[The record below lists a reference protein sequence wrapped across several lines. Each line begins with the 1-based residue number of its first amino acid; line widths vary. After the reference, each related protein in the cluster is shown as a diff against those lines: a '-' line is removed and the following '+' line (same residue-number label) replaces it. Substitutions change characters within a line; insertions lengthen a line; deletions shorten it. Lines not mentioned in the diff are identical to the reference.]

1 MHEPQTSMFGN
12 MTFPPAQT
20 ASKKAF
26 AEMVGVSPGRISQ
39 LIKSGLPVEPNGRI
53 HIARGTEWMREN
65 IDPNRRRAALGDDER
80 PASLGAATPRAARDV
95 AEARIA
101 ELKADRLAGMLI
113 SRRATLRAVEAR
125 AKMEADA
132 LIGWVNRVA
141 PALATVTG
149 GDLATIA
156 GILDREV
163 RAHLISMASTA
174 VELPK

>member
-1 MHEPQTSMFGN
+1 MHEPQASIFGD
-12 MTFPPAQT
+12 MTFPPSQT

-53 HIARGTEWMREN
+53 HIARGTDWMREN
-65 IDPNRRRAALGDDER
+65 IDPNRRRAALGYDEQ
-80 PASLGAATPRAARDV
+80 PTPVSAVTPRAARDV

-141 PALATVTG
+141 PTLATATG